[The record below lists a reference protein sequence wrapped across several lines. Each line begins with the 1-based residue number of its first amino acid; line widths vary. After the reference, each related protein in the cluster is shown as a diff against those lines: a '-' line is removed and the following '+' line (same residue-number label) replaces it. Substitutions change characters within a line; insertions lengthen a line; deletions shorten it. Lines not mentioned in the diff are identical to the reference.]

1 MWASTQKAHDLFQS
15 LTAVLDLDE
24 TRLRVASPDI
34 GGGFGPKLCVYSED
48 VAVVAAAAKL
58 LRRSIKWIED
68 RREHF
73 TNAVQERDQH
83 WSLEIAVDGQARVL
97 GVRGRILHD
106 QGAYTL
112 QDPNIPYN
120 SASTLTGPY
129 MVPALDVEVT
139 IALTN
144 KTPVSSVR
152 GAGYPQAAFAMERMM
167 DRVARELALDR
178 AELRRRNL
186 IPAGQAALHQ
196 AAQGALRHDGRLRQR
211 RLPGLPGG
219 RCSQRPAG
227 TTSRAGRPPRAPK
240 AAISA
245 SASRTASKAPVAGR
259 SSRASC
265 ASRPRV
271 ASSVYT
277 GACAMGQGLRT
288 ALAQICASELGLRA
302 EDINVVPGD
311 TVQGLAR
318 ARRVREPP
326 DGHRGLIGAAR
337 VEGGGRQGAQGREP
351 SAGSRRA

>member
-1 MWASTQKAHDLFQS
+1 MWASTQKAHDLYQS
-15 LTAVLDLDE
+15 LAAVLDLDE

-34 GGGFGPKLCVYSED
+34 GGGFGPKLCIYSED
-48 VAVVAAAAKL
+48 IAVVAAAKL
-58 LRRSIKWIED
+58 MRRPIKWIED

-129 MVPALDVEVT
+129 MVPALNMEVT

-167 DRVARELALDR
+167 DRVARELKLDR

-186 IPAGQAALHQ
+186 IPAEKLPYTKPLKARSGMTVVYDSGDYPACQAELLA
-196 AAQGALRHDGRLRQR
+196 GGRL
-211 RLPGLPGG
+211 G
-219 RCSQRPAG
+219 
-227 TTSRAGRPPRAPK
+227 
-240 AAISA
+240 
-245 SASRTASKAPVAGR
+245 
-259 SSRASC
+259 
-265 ASRPRV
+265 
-271 ASSVYT
+271 
-277 GACAMGQGLRT
+277 
-288 ALAQICASELGLRA
+288 
-302 EDINVVPGD
+302 
-311 TVQGLAR
+311 
-318 ARRVREPP
+318 
-326 DGHRGLIGAAR
+326 
-337 VEGGGRQGAQGREP
+337 
-351 SAGSRRA
+351 